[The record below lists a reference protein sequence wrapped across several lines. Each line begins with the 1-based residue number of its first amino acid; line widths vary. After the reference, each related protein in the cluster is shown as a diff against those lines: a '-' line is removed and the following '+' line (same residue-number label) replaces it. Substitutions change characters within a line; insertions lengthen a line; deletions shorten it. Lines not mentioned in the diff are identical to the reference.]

1 MARNPDKLMNDDLI
15 NEFINYI
22 KVGNYV
28 NTACAAVGIGE
39 ATYYKWMRTGLEVE
53 EVVSAHKDEED
64 LRARMEEGEL
74 VLGFNVIQV
83 RSWNVRREISKATA
97 MGEAYAVAMVRS
109 QMPNQWAAAMTFLE
123 RRHPGKWKRRE
134 QIDIG
139 QDEQVTG
146 IDESLLLQDPKAVK
160 MLHEALEMAA
170 KGRLPAGEEPAV
182 IDAEV
187 IQDDN
192 DPASAS

>member
-1 MARNPDKLMNDDLI
+1 MGRPAHKLMDDDLI
-15 NEFINYI
+15 NELINYI

-28 NTACAAVGIGE
+28 NTACAAVGISE
-39 ATYYKWMRTGLEVE
+39 AMYYKWMRMGLEVE
-53 EVVSAHKDEED
+53 ESLSGRENEDE
-64 LRARMEEGEL
+64 LRERMEEGEL
-74 VLGFNVIQV
+74 VLGLTAIQV
-83 RSWNVRREISKATA
+83 RSWNVRREITKATA

-123 RRHPGKWKRRE
+123 RRFPGKWKRRE

-139 QDEQVTG
+139 QEEQVTG
-146 IDESLLLQDPKAVK
+146 IDESLLLQDPAAVK

-170 KGRLPAGEEPAV
+170 KGRLPAGDV
-182 IDAEV
+182 SVVDAEV

-192 DPASAS
+192 EPPSKS

>member
-83 RSWNVRREISKATA
+83 RSWNVRRE
-97 MGEAYAVAMVRS
+97 MVRS

>member
-1 MARNPDKLMNDDLI
+1 MGRPAHKLMDDDLI
-15 NEFINYI
+15 NELINYI

-28 NTACAAVGIGE
+28 NTACAAVGISE
-39 ATYYKWMRTGLEVE
+39 AMYYKWMRMGLEVE
-53 EVVSAHKDEED
+53 ESLSGRENEDE
-64 LRARMEEGEL
+64 LRERMEEGEL
-74 VLGFNVIQV
+74 VLGLTAIQV
-83 RSWNVRREISKATA
+83 RSWNVRREITKATA

-123 RRHPGKWKRRE
+123 RRFPGKWKRRE

-139 QDEQVTG
+139 QEEQVTG
-146 IDESLLLQDPKAVK
+146 IDESLLLQDPAAVK

-170 KGRLPAGEEPAV
+170 RGRLPAGDAPV
-182 IDAEV
+182 VDAEV

-192 DPASAS
+192 EPPSVS